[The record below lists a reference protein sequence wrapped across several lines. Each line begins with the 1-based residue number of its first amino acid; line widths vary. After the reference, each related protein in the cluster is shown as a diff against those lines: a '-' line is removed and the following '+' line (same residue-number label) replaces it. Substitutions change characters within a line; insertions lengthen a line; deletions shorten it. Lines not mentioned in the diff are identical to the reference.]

1 MAFGFYNP
9 EKLTESQRQAAH
21 FRRLQWIL
29 IIGLFVLVFAGLVGV
44 YYAQIILH
52 VPDGDITQLYYIL
65 STFVT
70 ALVGVIGWAYGTS
83 ISSSKTNDTMRHLV
97 NQGTV
102 SLKEPA
108 AGTE

>member
-1 MAFGFYNP
+1 MAGQVTR
-9 EKLTESQRQAAH
+9 TESQRQAAH
-21 FRRLQWIL
+21 FRGLQWFLLVTLFIL
-29 IIGLFVLVFAGLVGV
+29 VLMGLCGV

-102 SLKEPA
+102 SLQQPP